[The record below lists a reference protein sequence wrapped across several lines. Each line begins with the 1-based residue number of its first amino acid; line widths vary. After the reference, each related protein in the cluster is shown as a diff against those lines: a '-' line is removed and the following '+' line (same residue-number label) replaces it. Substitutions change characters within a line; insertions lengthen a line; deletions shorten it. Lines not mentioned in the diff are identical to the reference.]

1 MSFVR
6 NNISRLTLFD
16 KGYYLTSREQEFL
29 NALKENLQYKTD
41 EESEALPEQEKNK
54 CIFPKRIYW
63 MTESEKTAYKKFK
76 DCIENNKDLKEIADL
91 TDEEQ
96 ATLTQWFSSS
106 AEEFHQKFD
115 DYCKFIKNEKIHAE
129 NIEAERKNYKAEL
142 DRLSARAKVYTNHAE
157 RLQAALKG
165 AMEILKVPKM
175 KTELFTANIQN
186 TQYKIEA
193 RAGSDLSKVPEV
205 YLKPR
210 ELDTKTIK
218 DAIKLYAMVSAISVN
233 SCRVIP

>member
-1 MSFVR
+1 MASLYAITNDLEAVRDLMSKAV
-6 NNISRLTLFD
+6 
-16 KGYYLTSREQEFL
+16 
-29 NALKENLQYKTD
+29 D
-41 EESEALPEQEKNK
+41 EEGNPRE
-54 CIFPKRIYW
+54 
-63 MTESEKTAYKKFK
+63 
-76 DCIENNKDLKEIADL
+76 L

-96 ATLTQWFSSS
+96 NTLTQWFSSS

-218 DAIKLYAMVSAISVN
+218 DAIKSGFLTVGNENDSSEYGKVFDETGKQIEGLFAVKGTAL
-233 SCRVIP
+233 VIR

>member
-1 MSFVR
+1 MASLYAITNDLEAVRDLMSKAV
-6 NNISRLTLFD
+6 
-16 KGYYLTSREQEFL
+16 
-29 NALKENLQYKTD
+29 D
-41 EESEALPEQEKNK
+41 EEGNPRE
-54 CIFPKRIYW
+54 
-63 MTESEKTAYKKFK
+63 
-76 DCIENNKDLKEIADL
+76 L

-96 ATLTQWFSSS
+96 NTLTQWFSSS

-186 TQYKIEA
+186 TQYKVEA

-218 DAIKLYAMVSAISVN
+218 EAIKLGLLKVGEETNSAEYGKVFDDTGKQIEGLFAVKGTAL
-233 SCRVIP
+233 VIR

>member
-1 MSFVR
+1 MASLYAITNDLEAVRDLMSKAV
-6 NNISRLTLFD
+6 
-16 KGYYLTSREQEFL
+16 
-29 NALKENLQYKTD
+29 D
-41 EESEALPEQEKNK
+41 EEGNPRE
-54 CIFPKRIYW
+54 
-63 MTESEKTAYKKFK
+63 
-76 DCIENNKDLKEIADL
+76 L

-96 ATLTQWFSSS
+96 NTLTQWFSSS

-218 DAIKLYAMVSAISVN
+218 DSLQLAMKMILLNTEKYLIQKVN
-233 SCRVIP
+233 RLKAYLLLRVQL